1 MPRSPQIRKSPAAP
15 SLSFPYQVV
24 AAGVVLA
31 GEARDAG
38 APGGFV
44 ALDGSGGGAA
54 APFFNT

>member
-1 MPRSPQIRKSPAAP
+1 MQIRKSPAAP

-24 AAGVVLA
+24 SAGVVLA

-38 APGGFV
+38 APGAFFPQ
-44 ALDGSGGGAA
+44 DGGIGGAGGSA